1 MKSNNA
7 LEYWK
12 GREFLSY
19 PNTLFFCLHYSSFSF
34 LYSSL
39 SLPIFD
45 LSYLPIIFLS
55 LTFHFPF
62 NQTYHFLPLKL
73 LYPDYFIPFN
83 PYFSIYEYREN
94 SFFFFLE
101 TFSFHSQSHP
111 LSCAHEVFGRGGE
124 EKDDFLESFSSLFVS
139 FFFWWIIF
147 RRNEMGYDKNFFY
160 L

>member
-39 SLPIFD
+39 SSPIFD
-45 LSYLPIIFLS
+45 LSHLPIIFLS
-55 LTFHFPF
+55 LSCSF
-62 NQTYHFLPLKL
+62 NHTYHFLPLKL

-101 TFSFHSQSHP
+101 TFAFHSHSHP
-111 LSCAHEVFGRGGE
+111 LSCAHEVLGRGGG
-124 EKDDFLESFSSLFVS
+124 EKRDVFLESFSFSLLL
-139 FFFWWIIF
+139 FFD
-147 RRNEMGYDKNFFY
+147 E
-160 L
+160 